1 MAGHTAF
8 SQTELVSILA
18 NYRLGGYRSAK
29 PFIHGT
35 VQTNLLL
42 RTTQGRFVL
51 RYYENRSRNSVLFET
66 DVIRYLNDR
75 PFPCPAPLKNEYGE
89 YVGTYNGHP
98 YVIFEFV
105 EGRHLKHP
113 SATQKRALIR
123 KVAELHNL
131 TGAYRSRYAK
141 YRLNYDI
148 DTCRTLARRKA
159 KAIGTPNAKNKL
171 KWFESEL
178 SKLSL
183 PESLLKGICH
193 CDFHVS
199 NVLFKAGKFSALID
213 FDDANY
219 TFLTFD
225 LVSLIDRVIW
235 PFDPN
240 TWSGFKK
247 GETILDFRAARKII
261 SEYMKYRPLRV
272 VEQKHLFD
280 VFKLSILF
288 DCVWYFARGDAEDF
302 FERRKIEFLNAL
314 GRSEFRNRLFT

>member
-1 MAGHTAF
+1 MLF
-8 SQTELVSILA
+8 
-18 NYRLGGYRSAK
+18 RS
-29 PFIHGT
+29 
-35 VQTNLLL
+35 
-42 RTTQGRFVL
+42 
-51 RYYENRSRNSVLFET
+51 
-66 DVIRYLNDR
+66 
-75 PFPCPAPLKNEYGE
+75 
-89 YVGTYNGHP
+89 
-98 YVIFEFV
+98 IFEFV

-131 TGAYRSRYAK
+131 TGAYRSRHAQ

-183 PESLLKGICH
+183 PKSLPKGICH
-193 CDFHVS
+193 CDFHFS
-199 NVLFKAGKFSALID
+199 NVLFKDGKFSALID

-225 LVSLIDRVIW
+225 LVSLIDPVVW
-235 PFDPN
+235 SFDPN
-240 TWSGFKK
+240 TWSDFKK
-247 GETILDFRAARKII
+247 GETILDFREARKII
-261 SEYMKYRPLRV
+261 SEYMRYRPLGV
-272 VEQKHLFD
+272 VGEKHLFD

-314 GRSEFRNRLFT
+314 GRSEFRNRLFA